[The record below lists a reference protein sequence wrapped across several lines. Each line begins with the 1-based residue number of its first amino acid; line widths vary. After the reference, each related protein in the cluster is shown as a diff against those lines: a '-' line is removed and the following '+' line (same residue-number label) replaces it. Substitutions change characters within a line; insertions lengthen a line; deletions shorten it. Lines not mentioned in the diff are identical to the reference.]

1 MYTITNISNQVVVL
15 IQAINGLKEIY
26 LEPNDSVVL
35 SNLSEFVNLSNLLD
49 PSMKILK
56 IRKDV

>member
-26 LEPNDSVVL
+26 LEPNDSIVL